1 MAYLMNQT
9 RIPVQNLLKTF
20 ALGKLSL
27 GENRKDTQEASQLIR
42 MFTLKKNSMDYVGQ
56 LQIRS
61 EDPIVRLE
69 VFNET
74 YFDEFDQPKSV
85 VLENL
90 TQKVFGKVKKENEL
104 SDPVKALIKDYIE
117 GQKLSEIEVES
128 LKENLSEDAK
138 DIDVMFERLNREYF
152 CLLYTSDAADEG

>member
-20 ALGKLSL
+20 SLGKLSL
-27 GENRKDTQEASQLIR
+27 GENRKDTQEASELIR

-90 TQKVFGKVKKENEL
+90 TKKVLGKVKK
-104 SDPVKALIKDYIE
+104 
-117 GQKLSEIEVES
+117 
-128 LKENLSEDAK
+128 
-138 DIDVMFERLNREYF
+138 
-152 CLLYTSDAADEG
+152 